1 MTKLSPTA
9 TRFFAVASS
18 AILAAALAGLACADA
33 GSEPTARAP
42 EIESTVDTP
51 SPTAVLET
59 VAPTPETDATVDTPP
74 PTAVVGTTAPTPETD
89 STVETPS
96 PTPFLGTPA
105 VEEADD
111 VRGVV
116 IEGYCPAAREPGT
129 LAEATDLPPAPSSL
143 VASYGVV
150 GIDERTDGLSASAT
164 GKPLDGYL
172 QDSIHIRAWFRI
184 SIKVTAFRLLSR
196 NGPDSAWDLVESEAP
211 NAHPDSYRG
220 TWSWSTDYL
229 EAAEYAVCLG
239 NDQGFG
245 RALTRNVGLESYTED
260 VDPPTNIRA
269 VAASHRTT
277 VYWEPSDD
285 PQVVG
290 YDMVHG
296 PLEFEHSYLFER
308 ADDRAENFSGFSFRD
323 PNQEQRFRV
332 RSLTANGPGPW
343 SETVRFRP
351 SDRPS
356 SDADALGVPR
366 IVSASPTHTAVHLV
380 FEVEGISKDVRY
392 RVLRRRVGANEGWT
406 AHQDRDW
413 IDVDQYIW
421 DWAYRVYELSWT
433 DVTDVLPETKYEY
446 AVQFLDGEELSDPSA
461 SVFVSTKPVPDDP
474 DRLPLPVRDVKAVAN
489 SAGIKVTWVLP
500 DDPTINGILL
510 TVRSS
515 DPDYGGGEITEY
527 LLAPT
532 ATSYLFVPSSSEAD
546 HDFRFVLQTVND
558 NGLGGTGE
566 AIIEPT
572 TLVPK
577 SPTPE
582 TELTAATPSPT
593 AIVVATTPTPEAEP
607 TVEASSP
614 TAVVDVIAPTPVV
627 EPTVVPTP
635 AVTDSDEVRG
645 VVIDGFCPAARDPGS
660 LEAATDLPPA
670 PSRLLAS
677 YHTDSTRL
685 ATRYGNLIRV
695 TGYRLLRRD
704 GPDAAWELVGGEHP
718 NAHPGSHYGSWSW
731 RSDKPKDGEYA
742 VCLGNDSGFGR
753 ALTRVV
759 GLQSRTEDV
768 DPPPNIR
775 VLPASTWTTVYW
787 DPSSDPR
794 VIGYEVVS
802 GRTPAGGYSQF
813 RQSDERA
820 KNFAHFRPSD
830 RNQEQQFRVRS
841 LTRSGHGRWSET
853 VWYRPSDQPS
863 SDADTPGVPRIVSVS
878 PSHNAVHL
886 VFVGDGSRNAF
897 QYRMWRRQVGTDAEW
912 SSFEF
917 YDWAVVEEFRWGF
930 YRWLYEFSWTDVFD
944 VLPDTEYEYAI
955 ELRWHQGR
963 SESVRVRTKQVP
975 NEPNRLPLPV
985 RDVKASSTHS
995 RKVEVTWELPDDPT
1009 ITGIL
1014 VTRSQGK
1021 DGVSVKTQVVLP
1033 PTATRYL
1040 LYSPKTGSYYF
1051 VVQTVNEI
1059 GLGGVGYDWV
1069 SR

>member
-1 MTKLSPTA
+1 MTKLSTIA
-9 TRFFAVASS
+9 TRFFAIASC
-18 AILAAALAGLACADA
+18 AILAAVLAGLACVGA

-42 EIESTVDTP
+42 EIDATVVNATAPAPTP

-59 VAPTPETDATVDTPP
+59 VAPTPETDAAIDTPP
-74 PTAVVGTTAPTPETD
+74 PTAVAVTTAPTLETEA
-89 STVETPS
+89 TVESPS
-96 PTPFLGTPA
+96 PTFV
-105 VEEADD
+105 VEEPGDT
-111 VRGVV
+111 RGVV

-129 LAEATDLPPAPSSL
+129 LAESTDLPPAPSRL
-143 VASYGVV
+143 TASYGVD
-150 GIDERTDGLSASAT
+150 GIDEQSDGLSASTT
-164 GKPLDGYL
+164 GKPLDGYVE
-172 QDSIHIRAWFRI
+172 DSIHITAWFRNT
-184 SIKVTAFRLLSR
+184 IKVTAFRILSR

-220 TWSWSTDYL
+220 RWNWSTDYL

-245 RALTRNVGLESYTED
+245 RALTRYVGLESHTED
-260 VDPPTNIRA
+260 VDPPTNIQA

-296 PLEFEHSYLFER
+296 PLEFEHSYLFAT

-323 PNQEQRFRV
+323 PNREQRFRV
-332 RSLTANGPGPW
+332 RSLTVKGPGPW

-356 SDADALGVPR
+356 SNADALGVPR

-380 FEVEGISKDVRY
+380 FEVEGITKDVRY

-413 IDVDQYIW
+413 IDVDEYIW

-433 DVTDVLPETKYEY
+433 DVTDVLPDTKYEY

-489 SAGIKVTWVLP
+489 SSGIEVTWVLP
-500 DDPTINGILL
+500 DDPTLTGILL
-510 TVRSS
+510 WASHR
-515 DPDYGGGEITEY
+515 
-527 LLAPT
+527 
-532 ATSYLFVPSSSEAD
+532 D
-546 HDFRFVLQTVND
+546 HDLVLVYHYKLSPSATRYLYAPRASETQSSLSFEVQTIND
-558 NGLGGTGE
+558 NGLGY
-566 AIIEPT
+566 ADHSWVEPT

-577 SPTPE
+577 PPTPE
-582 TELTAATPSPT
+582 PTPTVVVDATVPPAETAATVETPSPT
-593 AIVVATTPTPEAEP
+593 PVP
-607 TVEASSP
+607 
-614 TAVVDVIAPTPVV
+614 DTPV
-627 EPTVVPTP
+627 PDG
-635 AVTDSDEVRG
+635 ADDVRG
-645 VVIDGFCPAARDPGS
+645 FVIDGFCPAARNPGT
-660 LEAATDLPPA
+660 LEPATDLPPA
-670 PSRLLAS
+670 PSTLLAS
-677 YHTDSTRL
+677 YHADSTRL
-685 ATRYGNLIRV
+685 EARYGNLIRV
-695 TGYRLLRRD
+695 TGYRLMRRD
-704 GPDAAWELVGGEHP
+704 GPDSAWELVGGEHP
-718 NAHPGSHYGSWSW
+718 NPHPGSHYGVWSW
-731 RSDKPKDGEYA
+731 RSDKPEDGEYA
-742 VCLGNDSGFGR
+742 VCLGNNSGFGR

-775 VLPASTWTTVYW
+775 VLAASTWTTVYW

-802 GRTPAGGYSQF
+802 GRTPAGGYNHF

-830 RNQEQQFRVRS
+830 RNQEQQYRVRS

-975 NEPNRLPLPV
+975 NEPDRLPLPV

-1069 SR
+1069 FR